1 MSGCRYKIHKS
12 ASDFDRD
19 LMREQRLHDKQLVL
33 DVDDHNLRL
42 DADREV

>member
-12 ASDFDRD
+12 VFDFDRD